1 MFYFNKLL
9 LVIGLITILLLTITF
24 YLLFKIT
31 NPEIKNINSS
41 YDAIVI
47 LSGNPERAVVGSRL
61 FFEKDA
67 KFIYLSKEASIVKN
81 YISSSDEQ
89 RVYEKYID
97 ILLKNNILIEN
108 IILFGTDNK
117 STYDEARFFSKINL
131 PSMHNVLIVTNKFHV
146 YRAKKIFNSFGQ
158 KIKTDFF
165 YIDDAIDWKQ
175 DKGAIMM
182 VVSEIMKCF
191 LYYTYDD
198 FNGYL
203 AHQ

>member
-9 LVIGLITILLLTITF
+9 LVIGLMTVLLSIITF

-146 YRAKKIFNSFGQ
+146 YRAKKIFNSFNQ
-158 KIKTDFF
+158 KVKTDFF

>member
-1 MFYFNKLL
+1 LL
-9 LVIGLITILLLTITF
+9 YLNRLLSAIGLVAVLLSIITF

-31 NPEIKNINSS
+31 NPEIGRIDSS

-47 LSGNPERAVVGSRL
+47 LSGNPDRAVVGSKL

-81 YISSSDEQ
+81 YINSSDEK

-97 ILLKNNILIEN
+97 ILLKNNILRKN
-108 IILFGTDNK
+108 IVLFGVDNK
-117 STYDEARFFSKINL
+117 STYDEARFFSKIN
-131 PSMHNVLIVTNKFHV
+131 SSDIQNVLIVTNKFHI
-146 YRAKKIFNSFGQ
+146 YRVKKIFNTFDQ
-158 KIKTDFF
+158 KVQIDFF
-165 YIDDAIDWKQ
+165 YIDNIGDWKQ
-175 DKGAIMM
+175 DKDAIRM

-191 LYYTYDD
+191 LYYIYGD

-203 AHQ
+203 AYQ

>member
-9 LVIGLITILLLTITF
+9 LVIGLMTVLLSIITF

-131 PSMHNVLIVTNKFHV
+131 PSMHNVLIITNKFHI
-146 YRAKKIFNSFGQ
+146 YRAKKIFNSFNQ
-158 KIKTDFF
+158 KVKTDFF
-165 YIDDAIDWKQ
+165 YIDDASDWKQ

>member
-1 MFYFNKLL
+1 MTVLL
-9 LVIGLITILLLTITF
+9 SIITF

-31 NPEIKNINSS
+31 NPDIRNIDSS

-47 LSGNPERAVVGSRL
+47 LSGDPERAVVSSRL

-146 YRAKKIFNSFGQ
+146 YRAKKIFNSFNQ
-158 KIKTDFF
+158 KVKTDFF
-165 YIDDAIDWKQ
+165 YIDDASNWKQ
-175 DKGAIMM
+175 DKSAIMM
-182 VVSEIMKCF
+182 VMSEIMKCF